1 MKAKASINLDGNIK
15 DILNKVADELKGVGI
30 HMDCAED
37 DGKEKKVKV
46 VVAVPDL
53 KDSVDEMGEKPRG
66 ETVMVRISE
75 EISSDLD
82 AWVETGYF
90 KSRSE
95 AAALFLLDGLKLR
108 SSELNK
114 LNDAISDVKKAKDT
128 LREKA
133 RDIFGS

>member
-1 MKAKASINLDGNIK
+1 
-15 DILNKVADELKGVGI
+15 
-30 HMDCAED
+30 
-37 DGKEKKVKV
+37 
-46 VVAVPDL
+46 
-53 KDSVDEMGEKPRG
+53 MGEKPRG
-66 ETVMVRISE
+66 ETVMVRITE

-114 LNDAISDVKKAKDT
+114 LNDAISDVKKAKDA

-133 RDIFGS
+133 KDIFGS